1 MSGKQW
7 RSQKGKNRCL
17 KILKEIIVDRQNN
30 FILFMINGHTLVK
43 KSKQMFTC
51 GDRPKYSASLHTVQG
66 EEISSVVMIKRNHYL
81 ILQTDDCASHI

>member
-17 KILKEIIVDRQNN
+17 KILKEIILDRHNN

-43 KSKQMFTC
+43 KSTQMFTC
-51 GDRPKYSASLHTVQG
+51 GDRPKYSASLQYSTRGRDKQRSYDK
-66 EEISSVVMIKRNHYL
+66 EKSLPYL
-81 ILQTDDCASHI
+81 AD